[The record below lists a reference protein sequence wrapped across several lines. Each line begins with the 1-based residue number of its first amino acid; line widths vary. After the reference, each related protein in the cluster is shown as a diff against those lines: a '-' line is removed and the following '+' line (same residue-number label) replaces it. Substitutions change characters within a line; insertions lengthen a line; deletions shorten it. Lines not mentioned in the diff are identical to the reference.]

1 MLDWLADPWTSA
13 LMRRAFLE
21 AMLVG
26 GLCGVL
32 GCFVL
37 VRGLAFLGESIAHTI
52 VLGVVLAFLVGL
64 PTAAGAAVLA
74 IVTVLLTTAIGDDR
88 RFSADTAMGIL
99 LPSLFGAGVALI
111 SLSDG
116 YRSNLDDVLFGTILG
131 ATETDLALVLGAG
144 ALTAV
149 ALVLTGKELALVAF
163 DRSMAEAM
171 GYRTGLL
178 DLVLLGVVALAVVVS
193 LRAVGN
199 VLLAGLLLGPPV
211 TARMLCESFWRMAA
225 CAALLG
231 VAASCAGLYL
241 SWYVDV
247 GGGAAI
253 VLVVAATFVV
263 VAIGV
268 RLAGWGARAGE
279 QRPAPDFAYSGK

>member
-1 MLDWLADPWTSA
+1 
-13 LMRRAFLE
+13 MRRAFLD

-32 GCFVL
+32 GSFVV

-74 IVTVLLTTAIGDDR
+74 AVTVLLTTAIEKDR
-88 RFSADTAMGIL
+88 RLSIDTAMGIL

-111 SLSDG
+111 SLSNG
-116 YRSNLDDVLFGTILG
+116 YRSSLEDVLFGTVLG
-131 ATETDLALVLGAG
+131 ATETDLALVLGAS
-144 ALTAV
+144 
-149 ALVLTGKELALVAF
+149 VLTVAMLALAGKELALVAF
-163 DRSMAEAM
+163 DRSTAQAM

-178 DLVLLGVVALAVVVS
+178 DLLLLGAVALAVVVS

-211 TARMLCESFWRMAA
+211 TARMLCETFWRMAA
-225 CAALLG
+225 CAASLG
-231 VAASCAGLYL
+231 VAASLGGLYL

-263 VAIGV
+263 VAMGV
-268 RLAGWGARAGE
+268 RLAGRGAAPGE
-279 QRPAPDFAYSGK
+279 RRHALDFASTQAYGTGSHHR